1 MITNWMRKLISR
13 MKDGEYH
20 TAKELADFME
30 VSEKTTRI
38 RLKDLEYELR
48 PCAQIE
54 SKTRYGY
61 RLVITDVRKFSEFIR
76 TQDKRFQIP
85 SNTEERVSYLLLRL
99 VNSDDYLKI
108 DDLADELYISRNTIS
123 IDLKRVEQTLM
134 DYNLSLERRPA
145 YGCRLAGKETD
156 RRRLLVYIK
165 DCIQEEIPD
174 TENRIQ
180 EIIGTEFKKIVD
192 KYQLDFVESNF
203 QNIVLHLYISYRRL
217 QAGYALEDKIS
228 DELEIDEH
236 TYGIVKELTDRLG
249 EILHVCYTEAETR
262 YIALHFLGKQSL
274 HHNGFSGNLVVSGE
288 IIATVDEM
296 LNEVYEMFKLDFR
309 QNLELRLRL
318 YEHLV
323 PLEIRLRY
331 GLRLKNPL
339 LAYVQA
345 DYPFP
350 FMIADCACKVLN
362 RKYRKELSADE
373 IAYIAILFALEMEY
387 FETKSKKKKI
397 LLVCNS
403 GKVTAQLIAVRY
415 QKEFSSYI
423 EVIDVCDLTTLKEKK
438 LENWDVIFTT
448 VPIRFSVPLPV
459 INVSLSLNDADME
472 NVRTALRKQS
482 YDYLDYYYQEDLFF
496 TDIVGITKEQVIWD
510 ICEATGEI
518 VALPDGFYESV
529 LKREEFM
536 STAYGHKCALL
547 HPLHLSTD
555 FSFVSVAVLDKPVEW
570 WADMQGNPQEVQ
582 VVFLVSL
589 AEDELYYIKEFY
601 EDITELVF
609 RENQVERLIREPSL
623 ETLKEIY
630 HEKN

>member
-20 TAKELADFME
+20 TAKELSDFME
-30 VSEKTTRI
+30 VSEKTMRL

-48 PCAQIE
+48 SCARIE

-61 RLVITDVRKFSEFIR
+61 RLVITDFKQFSELIR
-76 TQDKRFQIP
+76 VRENGMSIP
-85 SNTEERVSYLLLRL
+85 SNTEERINYLLLRL
-99 VNSDDYLKI
+99 VNSDGYLKI

-123 IDLKRVEQTLM
+123 IDLKRVEQTLA
-134 DYNLSLERRPA
+134 DYSLGLERRPA
-145 YGCRLAGKETD
+145 YGLRLMGEETD
-156 RRRLLVYIK
+156 RRRLLVYIQ
-165 DCIQEEIPD
+165 DCIEGGIPAS
-174 TENRIQ
+174 ENRIQ
-180 EIIGTEFKKIVD
+180 EVIGTEFKKIMD

-203 QNIVLHLYISYRRL
+203 QNIVLHLYVSYKRI
-217 QAGYALEDKIS
+217 QKGYALEDKVS
-228 DELEIDEH
+228 DELEIDQH

-249 EILHVCYTEAETR
+249 EILHVQYTEAENR

-274 HHNGFSGNLVVSGE
+274 HHNSFSGNLVVSGE
-288 IIATVDEM
+288 IIETVDEM

-309 QNLELRLRL
+309 QNLDLRLRL

-387 FETKSKKKKI
+387 FETKNKKKKI

-423 EVIDVCDLTTLKEKK
+423 EVIDVCDLATLKEKNLK
-438 LENWDVIFTT
+438 NWDVIFTT

-459 INVSLSLNDADME
+459 INVSISLNDADME
-472 NVRTALRKQS
+472 NIRTALRKQS
-482 YDYLDYYYQEDLFF
+482 YDYLDYYYQENLFF
-496 TDIVGITKEQVIWD
+496 TDIAGVSKEQVIWD
-510 ICEATGEI
+510 ICEAAGET
-518 VALPDGFYESV
+518 VELPDGFYESV

-536 STAYGHKCALL
+536 STAYGYKCALL

-570 WADMQGNPQEVQ
+570 WADMQGNSKEVQ

-609 RENQVERLIREPSL
+609 HENRVERLIREPSL
-623 ETLKEIY
+623 DTLKKIFR
-630 HEKN
+630 EKN